1 MTRLIRTLATLVV
14 AGTATAAVVVAANP
28 AAAAPDVTVTW
39 NVDAHTHLAKMG
51 SDVSPPRG
59 SFTGTIDLATGNLTG
74 NLALPPA
81 TITMYALGTVAA
93 ADASFAIDPV
103 GPTTGHVDIASS
115 HVTTT
120 STFNIRLA
128 KITPHPIP
136 AGVPL
141 AQSLTQN
148 ANLVGSNC
156 RTSTPISVTM
166 SGTVDFVHGGTFSGN
181 FSIPKFR
188 DCKAMTAAINA
199 IIPGDGNTF
208 AATFSPPG
216 TPAPAPA
223 PGPAPAPFGTQ
234 AAAAPPSAPGAPA
247 PHTSAGLTGHL
258 PVDVAPG
265 AGTTLGTPP
274 PPGGSGA
281 DVQLPVK
288 QPNPSGG
295 LLGLLFGTG

>member
-1 MTRLIRTLATLVV
+1 M
-14 AGTATAAVVVAANP
+14 
-28 AAAAPDVTVTW
+28 TVTW

-103 GPTTGHVDIASS
+103 GPTTGHVDFASS

-136 AGVPL
+136 AGVPV

-223 PGPAPAPFGTQ
+223 PGPAPAAFGTAGRRRGPAVGTGRTRPARERGRHRTPPDRRGARRRDHGRDPAAPGRFRRRRPAARQ
-234 AAAAPPSAPGAPA
+234 AAQPQRRPPRPPLRYGLSRARLVPGGQ
-247 PHTSAGLTGHL
+247 SG
-258 PVDVAPG
+258 
-265 AGTTLGTPP
+265 GTT
-274 PPGGSGA
+274 
-281 DVQLPVK
+281 
-288 QPNPSGG
+288 
-295 LLGLLFGTG
+295 

>member
-1 MTRLIRTLATLVV
+1 MSRITRSLATF
-14 AGTATAAVVVAANP
+14 VVAATATTALAATP
-28 AAAAPDVTVTW
+28 AAASPDVTVTW

-51 SDVSPPRG
+51 SDVTPPRG
-59 SFTGTIDLATGNLTG
+59 SFTGTIDLAGGNLTG

-93 ADASFAIDPV
+93 ADASFAIEPV
-103 GPTTGHVDIASS
+103 GPTTGHVDFASS

-120 STFNIRLA
+120 STFDIRLA
-128 KITPHPIP
+128 KVTPHPIP
-136 AGVPL
+136 ANVP
-141 AQSLTQN
+141 AVQSLTQN

-156 RTSTPISVTM
+156 RTSKPISVTM

-188 DCKAMTAAINA
+188 DCQAMTAAINA

-216 TPAPAPA
+216 TPAPSPA
-223 PGPAPAPFGTQ
+223 PGPAPAAFGLQ
-234 AAAAPPSAPGAPA
+234 AAAAVPPPTPAAPA
-247 PHTSAGLTGHL
+247 PHAGVGVAGLL

-265 AGTTLGTPP
+265 AGTPVGTPP

-281 DVQLPVK
+281 AVQLPVK
-288 QPNPSGG
+288 QPNPNGG